1 MFQKK
6 SFWKNNKNNHDS
18 YDKIKDEKLYDI
30 NNKATK
36 IFAFS
41 SGKIDIYTIYIYIYI
56 DIYKDEYFT
65 GE

>member
-56 DIYKDEYFT
+56 
-65 GE
+65 